1 MRTNDNFGDGRVTS
15 AQFAGDSW
23 SGSANVVSLLLMSW
37 QPANATVTWPTGYS
51 LQATANDGYG
61 FVTVGAN
68 LTTQS
73 VSSLPAQV
81 ATLSA
86 SQAVVPTLQLAI
98 RVGP

>member
-1 MRTNDNFGDGRVTS
+1 MHRRIDARHRGDRRHRFVRLARRQGIFGH
-15 AQFAGDSW
+15 
-23 SGSANVVSLLLMSW
+23 LLHL
-37 QPANATVTWPTGYS
+37 GYS

-98 RVGP
+98 RVVP